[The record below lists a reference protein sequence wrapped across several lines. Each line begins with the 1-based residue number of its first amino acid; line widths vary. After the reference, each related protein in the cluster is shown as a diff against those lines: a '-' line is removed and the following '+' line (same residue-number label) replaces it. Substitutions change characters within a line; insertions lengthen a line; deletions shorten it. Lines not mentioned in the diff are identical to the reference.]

1 MILPLSQMCGKS
13 SAAFILGITWVV
25 YTLWTIGTPFID
37 ADQPVLLYIPSLHRF
52 AWGVV
57 LPILAASAFGS
68 LVVGTLGILLITS

>member
-1 MILPLSQMCGKS
+1 MPQPTSSG
-13 SAAFILGITWVV
+13 SAAFILGIIWVV

-37 ADQPVLLYIPSLHRF
+37 ADQPVLLYVPRPF

-57 LPILAASAFGS
+57 LPLLAASAFGS